1 MASIVTPGLKTGSK
15 PDLISIINGFEGD
28 VHDAVFLN
36 KENYILTSSEDRSLR
51 LWVMRDSGRY
61 WPSVEKVLPS
71 PAVIILYDS
80 PTSRVITGLANGTI
94 SDFTL
99 TADLNCINHNRDIL
113 AHVDRITGLMWV
125 KELKLI
131 ISTSKDQ
138 MCTWFNDETGQPIAS
153 FNIEA
158 VGTCLQFDAAT
169 KCLFVGDANGRVTL
183 LSFAKSRDFSSYE
196 LIRQLHGHTKSV
208 TSMCWDAVT
217 SRLISSSADNSVIL
231 WDIGGGKG
239 TAYELQG
246 HKNTVTTAKWWHKPL
261 SSSVKNGENSSSASD
276 ARPGANYATYV
287 ISAGLDGLVYFWLID
302 GEDSRG
308 KRVHRQET
316 PNWAESDVC
325 QLCNA
330 AFFWNIKKMWSDMS
344 VGVRQHH
351 CRRCGKAVCEKCSL
365 NRSIYPIMGFERE
378 VRMCTECFKA
388 ISGED
393 LTSLAHYFDARHPIV
408 RQHLLGDQNIMLTIG
423 RNKEVKVWDLKT
435 FL

>member
-239 TAYELQG
+239 TAYELQVSYSC
-246 HKNTVTTAKWWHKPL
+246 HPYIHL
-261 SSSVKNGENSSSASD
+261 
-276 ARPGANYATYV
+276 
-287 ISAGLDGLVYFWLID
+287 
-302 GEDSRG
+302 
-308 KRVHRQET
+308 
-316 PNWAESDVC
+316 
-325 QLCNA
+325 
-330 AFFWNIKKMWSDMS
+330 
-344 VGVRQHH
+344 
-351 CRRCGKAVCEKCSL
+351 SL
-365 NRSIYPIMGFERE
+365 N
-378 VRMCTECFKA
+378 
-388 ISGED
+388 
-393 LTSLAHYFDARHPIV
+393 
-408 RQHLLGDQNIMLTIG
+408 
-423 RNKEVKVWDLKT
+423 WDL
-435 FL
+435 

>member
-1 MASIVTPGLKTGSK
+1 MASIVTPGLKSSSK

-28 VHDAVFLN
+28 VHDAVFLS
-36 KENYILTSSEDRSLR
+36 KENYILTGSEDRSLR

-71 PAVIILYDS
+71 PAVIVLYDS

-94 SDFTL
+94 SDFSL
-99 TADLNCINHNRDIL
+99 TSDLNCINHNRDIL
-113 AHVDRITGLMWV
+113 AHVDRITGLLWV

-138 MCTWFNDETGQPIAS
+138 MCAWFNDETGQQIAS
-153 FNIEA
+153 FNVEA
-158 VGTCLQFDAAT
+158 PGTCLQFDVAT
-169 KCLFVGDANGRVTL
+169 KCLFIGDANGRITW
-183 LSFAKSRDFSSYE
+183 LSFAKSRDCSSYE
-196 LIRQLHGHTKSV
+196 LIRQFHGHTKSV
-208 TSMCWDAVT
+208 TSMCWDGIT

-246 HKNTVTTAKWWHKPL
+246 HKNTVTTAKWWHKPIP
-261 SSSVKNGENSSSASD
+261 SPAGEKPSGDS
-276 ARPGANYATYV
+276 RANYATYV

-302 GEDSRG
+302 GEDSHG
-308 KRVHRQET
+308 HRVRRQET

-325 QLCNA
+325 QICNA
-330 AFFWNIKKMWSDMS
+330 AFFWNVKKMWSDMS

-365 NRSIYPIMGFERE
+365 NRSVYPIMGFERE
-378 VRMCTECFKA
+378 VRMCSECFKA

-393 LTSLAHYFDARHPIV
+393 LTSLACYFDARHPIV
-408 RQHLLGDQNIMLTIG
+408 RQHLLGDLNIMLTIG
-423 RNKEVKVWDLKT
+423 KNKEVKQPSRMTARIPLASQ
-435 FL
+435 